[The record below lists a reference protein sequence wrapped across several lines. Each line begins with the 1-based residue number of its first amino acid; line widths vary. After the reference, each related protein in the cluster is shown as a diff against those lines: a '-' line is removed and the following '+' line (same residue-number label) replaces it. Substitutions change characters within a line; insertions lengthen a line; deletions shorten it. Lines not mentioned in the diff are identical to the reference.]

1 MIDYREDNQ
10 WTVYV
15 HIVPKEL
22 SGYKNDKY
30 YVGITS
36 VGVKNRWHGGSN
48 YKGQIFYNAIK
59 KYGWNNI
66 KHEIIAEH
74 LTKDEACNFEKT
86 LISLLNSTHR
96 EYGYNAHIGGE
107 GGNRKELK
115 AIRQYTTDGVF
126 IKEFISSAEAG
137 REIGCERTNI
147 THACKNHSQSHG
159 YLWRYSDEEPPQ
171 RYRKKRQKSVIQKD
185 LDGNLIKEY
194 WTLSEAAKETGIGR
208 DNILRC
214 IKGKNRHAS
223 GYLWFYK

>member
-1 MIDYREDNQ
+1 MLKIKDNECSYS
-10 WTVYV
+10 VYKHTFPNSKV
-15 HIVPKEL
+15 YI
-22 SGYKNDKY
+22 
-30 YVGITS
+30 GITFRNPL
-36 VGVKNRWHGGSN
+36 VRWGNGNNYSN
-48 YKGQIFYNAIK
+48 NQYMTNAIK

-96 EYGYNAHIGGE
+96 EHGYNAHIGGE

-159 YLWRYSDEEPPQ
+159 YLWRYSVLCS
-171 RYRKKRQKSVIQKD
+171 KFISG
-185 LDGNLIKEY
+185 L
-194 WTLSEAAKETGIGR
+194 ET
-208 DNILRC
+208 DILRH
-214 IKGKNRHAS
+214 KTSNSVSRKPNRNI
-223 GYLWFYK
+223 